1 MNPRLAKSISP
12 RHAAR
17 AARVFGQMA
26 FDDLT
31 IAEKVKVRVCR
42 ATAPSGNCACFDG
55 TQRRRR
61 PSCESLD
68 SYVAGIVGDVTTHV
82 LATIEEAKR

>member
-17 AARVFGQMA
+17 AARVFNQMS

-31 IAEKVKVRVCR
+31 IAEKVMVRVCQ
-42 ATAPSGNCACFDG
+42 ATAPSSRCACWDG
-55 TQRRRR
+55 SQRRRR
-61 PSCESLD
+61 PACQSLD
-68 SYVAGIVGDVTTHV
+68 GVVSRIVDDVRRDV
-82 LATIEEAKR
+82 YRTIEERKS